1 MTDAVKVLEE
11 YDYEKSSRIDRYR
24 NKITKLGEDL
34 EDHVDDFLDA
44 AEDAGVDDK
53 EFEDMEDVDVP
64 DLMETAAM
72 AVGGY
77 RACDYSE
84 DAVTL
89 AEFWQ
94 MLDDRMYD
102 MEDFLDDAEEMDI
115 DGDVLEPLW
124 DMIW

>member
-34 EDHVDDFLDA
+34 EDHVDDFLDD

-64 DLMETAAM
+64 
-72 AVGGY
+72 
-77 RACDYSE
+77 
-84 DAVTL
+84 
-89 AEFWQ
+89 
-94 MLDDRMYD
+94 
-102 MEDFLDDAEEMDI
+102 
-115 DGDVLEPLW
+115 EPLW